1 MLADNAPGSGQAR
14 GRAHAITSLSFC
26 TDRFHSPPLL
36 ASGSSTGAVV
46 VWDLE
51 ERAVLAR
58 VPAAHDGAVST
69 LEFLAGE
76 VTFVTTGTDNSLK
89 QWVVD
94 SLDGSPRL
102 LRSRTGHKQPPT
114 RIRYRSTDT
123 AAAVDGAAAEAHE
136 ILSAGSDRQLRVFHA
151 VIDRQNRE
159 LSQGDV
165 AKRARKFNVSVD
177 SLRLPPIVDFS
188 MSDRRIG
195 QWCNV
200 VSAHAGLPLA
210 YMWSWENKRVGKHVL
225 QLPAPAAASASGA
238 AAATQH
244 VTATCIS
251 ACGNYALVGSSTG
264 TIALFNMQ
272 SGLPRGTIPR
282 RTGVPGAGGAVARA
296 VSKPAPH
303 SNPIAQPDA
312 FRATRAPRTALARS
326 MALAVPHLFKPSAT
340 KTQKAKGGDA
350 GAGGAGAG
358 AGTGAGTGADAPV
371 TVLREAHSGQ
381 VTGLAVDVMN
391 KVRGWLAAWGWLGGA
406 WWVWPVQREVCSWSC
421 NPCRCAPC
429 RWW

>member
-26 TDRFHSPPLL
+26 TDRFHTPPIL

-51 ERAVLAR
+51 ERSVLAR
-58 VPAAHDGAVST
+58 VASAHDGAVTT
-69 LEFLAGE
+69 LAFLAGE
-76 VTFVTTGTDNSLK
+76 VTFVTTGSDNSLK

-94 SLDGSPRL
+94 SLDGAPRL

-114 RIRYRSTDT
+114 RIRYRSSDT

-136 ILSAGSDRQLRVFHA
+136 ILSAGADRQLRVFHA

-165 AKRARKFNVSVD
+165 TKRARKFNVSVD
-177 SLRLPPIVDFS
+177 SLRLPPIVDFA

-225 QLPAPAAASASGA
+225 QLPQPSSGGGSHA
-238 AAATQH
+238 HH

-251 ACGNYALVGSSTG
+251 ACGHYAIVGSSAG
-264 TIALFNMQ
+264 TIAVFNMQ

-282 RTGVPGAGGAVARA
+282 RSGVPGAGGAVARA
-296 VSKPAPH
+296 VTKPAPH

-312 FRATRAPRTALARS
+312 FRATRAPRTALSRS
-326 MALAVPHLFKPSAT
+326 MALAIPDLFKSTASKP
-340 KTQKAKGGDA
+340 KAA
-350 GAGGAGAG
+350 AETGAGAG
-358 AGTGAGTGADAPV
+358 AGAGASGSGSGSGATSSPV
-371 TVLREAHSGQ
+371 TVLKEAHSGQ

-391 KVRGWLAAWGWLGGA
+391 KVRPKHAPRTAGKHVA
-406 WWVWPVQREVCSWSC
+406 SW
-421 NPCRCAPC
+421 R
-429 RWW
+429 RG